1 MVVCSMRDFETA
13 ISQRVQKFKL
23 CAAWVAVPKF
33 FFEPRS
39 ARAGFSFLANPHAA
53 ARRDNTMNNRA
64 GTFPG
69 KVGNPTYGPRV
80 RSAREEEMWL
90 ALAAMTL
97 AAAIGVSV
105 LALAIQF
112 ER

>member
-1 MVVCSMRDFETA
+1 
-13 ISQRVQKFKL
+13 
-23 CAAWVAVPKF
+23 
-33 FFEPRS
+33 
-39 ARAGFSFLANPHAA
+39 
-53 ARRDNTMNNRA
+53 MNNRA

-90 ALAAMTL
+90 AFAAMTL

-105 LALAIQF
+105 LALPIQF

>member
-1 MVVCSMRDFETA
+1 MGCSCRTF
-13 ISQRVQKFKL
+13 RK
-23 CAAWVAVPKF
+23 
-33 FFEPRS
+33 EPL
-39 ARAGFSFLANPHAA
+39 ARPCSGGVLVLANPHAA

-64 GTFPG
+64 RTFPG

>member
-1 MVVCSMRDFETA
+1 
-13 ISQRVQKFKL
+13 
-23 CAAWVAVPKF
+23 
-33 FFEPRS
+33 
-39 ARAGFSFLANPHAA
+39 
-53 ARRDNTMNNRA
+53 MNNRA
-64 GTFPG
+64 RTFPG